1 MLDKDVVLFNR
12 QPTLHSN
19 SLMAFESKIMK
30 RDLTLKMHY
39 SNCAGF
45 NADFDGDE
53 MNLHLLQ
60 NYPARSDGLELALS
74 DKQFILPTNSNPVRG
89 LIQDFIFA
97 AVFLT

>member
-1 MLDKDVVLFNR
+1 MLDEDVVLFNR

-19 SLMAFESKIMK
+19 SLMAFKAKIMK
-30 RDLTLKMHY
+30 RDLTFKMHY

-60 NYPARSDGLELALS
+60 TY
-74 DKQFILPTNSNPVRG
+74 
-89 LIQDFIFA
+89 
-97 AVFLT
+97 

>member
-1 MLDKDVVLFNR
+1 
-12 QPTLHSN
+12 
-19 SLMAFESKIMK
+19 MAFQAKIMK
-30 RDLTLKMHY
+30 KDLTLKMHY

-60 NYPARSDGLELALS
+60 TYQARADGLQLALS

-89 LIQDFIFA
+89 LIQDF
-97 AVFLT
+97 VFSSVFITQKNRFFDKETFT